1 MSLLVN
7 AIVIK
12 PSPDAIMNMKAGL
25 IAAVKIRPVDTK
37 LSPRKN
43 KLR

>member
-1 MSLLVN
+1 
-7 AIVIK
+7 
-12 PSPDAIMNMKAGL
+12 MKAGL